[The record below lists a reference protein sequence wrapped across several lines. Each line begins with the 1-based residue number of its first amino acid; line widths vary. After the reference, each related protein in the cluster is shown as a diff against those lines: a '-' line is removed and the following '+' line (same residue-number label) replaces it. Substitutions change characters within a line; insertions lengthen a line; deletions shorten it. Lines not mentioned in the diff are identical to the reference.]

1 MTIQNAEKIAQHVT
15 RIAQIATKFYAHFGS
30 DYRMSEDSPALA
42 WDLYREFMNEQA
54 RVASLLDSRALD
66 KPFIR
71 YEKWWERRDV
81 INPGLVNEMAS
92 ETLRLVEHEAYLD
105 AIGENPDESISLLGI
120 QESLAGM
127 LHPATRRQDVNREED
142 NMSDDELPEAV

>member
-1 MTIQNAEKIAQHVT
+1 MTIRNAEQIVQHVT
-15 RIAQIATKFYAHFGS
+15 RIAQIATKFYALFGS
-30 DYRMSEDSPALA
+30 DYRMSENSPARA

-54 RVASLLDSRALD
+54 LIASLLDSRALD

-81 INPGLVNEMAS
+81 INTGLVNEMAS
-92 ETLRLVEHEAYLD
+92 ETLRLVEHAAYLE
-105 AIGENPDESISLLGI
+105 AIGEKPDDSISLLGI

-127 LHPATRRQDVNREED
+127 LHPATRRQDVNREEATD
-142 NMSDDELPEAV
+142 SDELPEAV